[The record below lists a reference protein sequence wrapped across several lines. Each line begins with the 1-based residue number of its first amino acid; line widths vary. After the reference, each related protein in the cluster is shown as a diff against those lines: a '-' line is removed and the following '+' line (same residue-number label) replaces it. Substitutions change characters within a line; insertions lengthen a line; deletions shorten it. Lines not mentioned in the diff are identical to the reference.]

1 MTMRIVNTGSKME
14 RQRPVAKWGFQQSL
28 IGNIGEL
35 PTLHCLQ
42 VWQRFQAAYV
52 YGARQPETQFGKT
65 NMDAMIERGRNNRQP
80 ETLTP
85 RSLRLACKPCA
96 DKTKIAGRWGVSG
109 CLLMPRQPE
118 IYLARV
124 VLRSITTAPL
134 AATLRAWS
142 SPSQSIPNRRGFAQT
157 AYRWPLGWC
166 SPAPALP
173 PKMA

>member
-1 MTMRIVNTGSKME
+1 MPMRIVNTGSKME

-35 PTLHCLQ
+35 PTLHCLR

-52 YGARQPETQFGKT
+52 YGA
-65 NMDAMIERGRNNRQP
+65 RQP

-96 DKTKIAGRWGVSG
+96 GKTKIAGRWGVSG

-118 IYLARV
+118 IYLARG

>member
-1 MTMRIVNTGSKME
+1 MPMRIVNTGSKME

-35 PTLHCLQ
+35 PTLHCLR

-80 ETLTP
+80 ETLAT

-96 DKTKIAGRWGVSG
+96 GKTKIAGRLCDCAAVARFCFSG
-109 CLLMPRQPE
+109 CIRRLRQPE
-118 IYLARV
+118 TG
-124 VLRSITTAPL
+124 S
-134 AATLRAWS
+134 
-142 SPSQSIPNRRGFAQT
+142 
-157 AYRWPLGWC
+157 
-166 SPAPALP
+166 
-173 PKMA
+173 